1 MNTKLYV
8 EAYFFYRCYMEENL
22 SHFTT
27 VVKGTLSRPQTSS
40 AISPLMTFKMVPRQL
55 ES

>member
-8 EAYFFYRCYMEENL
+8 KAYFFYMCYMEGNL
-22 SHFTT
+22 PHFTT
-27 VVKGTLSRPQTSS
+27 VVKATLSRPQTSS
-40 AISPLMTFKMVPRQL
+40 AISPLMTFKMVLRQL